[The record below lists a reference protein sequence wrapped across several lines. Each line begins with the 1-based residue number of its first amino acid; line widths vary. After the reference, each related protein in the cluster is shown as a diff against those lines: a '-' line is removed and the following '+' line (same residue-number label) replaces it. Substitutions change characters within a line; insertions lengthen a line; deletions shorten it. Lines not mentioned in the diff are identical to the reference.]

1 MSKDLT
7 LYFYPG
13 FFEIEVAAVNGRE
26 IMVYLDNKNSK
37 ILNEYIEEINILAE
51 GGYYD
56 RI

>member
-51 GGYYD
+51 GGHYD